1 MCSSDLMFKK
11 LKKLVVRWFIP
22 SAEQMTDVAVETVA
36 TFVNSSDKQET
47 IAKYSAYV
55 NEFTKVQSAVAR
67 WLLDGKIS
75 DDEKEELKRALLP
88 LAQKI
93 VETMK

>member
-1 MCSSDLMFKK
+1 M
-11 LKKLVVRWFIP
+11 P
-22 SAEQMTDVAVETVA
+22 TPEQMADVAVETVA
-36 TFVNSSDKQET
+36 NFVNSSDKQET

-55 NEFTKVQSAVAR
+55 NEFTKVQSAVSR

-75 DDEKEELKRALLP
+75 DDEKEELRRALLP

-93 VETMK
+93 VETVK

>member
-1 MCSSDLMFKK
+1 MKK
-11 LKKLVVRWFIP
+11 WLLKWFLP
-22 SAEQMTDVAVETVA
+22 TPEQMADVAVDAVSK
-36 TFVNSSDKQET
+36 FVNRSDKQET

-55 NEFTKVQSAVAR
+55 NEFTKVQATVSR

-75 DDEKEELKRALLP
+75 EDEKAELKRALLP

-93 VETMK
+93 VEAVK

>member
-1 MCSSDLMFKK
+1 MS
-11 LKKLVVRWFIP
+11 
-22 SAEQMTDVAVETVA
+22 
-36 TFVNSSDKQET
+36 
-47 IAKYSAYV
+47 
-55 NEFTKVQSAVAR
+55 R

-93 VETMK
+93 VETVK

>member
-1 MCSSDLMFKK
+1 MKK
-11 LKKLVVRWFIP
+11 WLLKWFLP
-22 SAEQMTDVAVETVA
+22 TPEQMADVAADAVSK
-36 TFVNSSDKQET
+36 FVNSSDKQET

-55 NEFTKVQSAVAR
+55 NEFTKVQATVSR
-67 WLLDGKIS
+67 CLLDGKIS

-93 VETMK
+93 VEAVR